1 MNRTRSLFYIIL
13 AIFLAI
19 IATSLAFNVID
30 VNFLTQFF
38 IGASV
43 FSVGVVALDFLGIF
57 GNNED
62 GHGDHGGDDGGAD
75 GGGDGDAGGD
85 VGGDAGGDDGGDFDA
100 DGDFGDGHGDGE
112 SDGHSD
118 WHSDGRSDSH
128 GAGHTSGHTSGH
140 MDGASVPVLSILA
153 YLRMAVYFF
162 LGFGPTGWAAL
173 SMGRSPLVALAL
185 AVPMGV
191 LATVAAQVFFR
202 FQRSNTDSTVA
213 RTDLVNE
220 AATVTVS
227 LTHTDMGKVRVQVGM
242 AILEQYALA
251 VRPDMAFQKGETVRI
266 VKVTPECVYVD

>member
-1 MNRTRSLFYIIL
+1 MNRTRSLFYVIL

-19 IATSLAFNVID
+19 IAASLAFNVID
-30 VNFLTQFF
+30 ATFLTQFF

-57 GNNED
+57 GDNED
-62 GHGDHGGDDGGAD
+62 GHGDDGGGSEGGGDDGG
-75 GGGDGDAGGD
+75 GDSGDAD
-85 VGGDAGGDDGGDFDA
+85 GDFDA
-100 DGDFGDGHGDGE
+100 DFGDHHGDSHMAGDLSGHG
-112 SDGHSD
+112 
-118 WHSDGRSDSH
+118 
-128 GAGHTSGHTSGH
+128 A
-140 MDGASVPVLSILA
+140 PVLSILA

-173 SMGRSPLVALAL
+173 SMGRSPLIALAL

-220 AATVTVS
+220 AATVIVS
-227 LTHTDMGKVRVQVGM
+227 LTHTDMGKVRIKTGM
-242 AILEQYALA
+242 AVMEQYALA
-251 VRPDMAFQKGETVRI
+251 ARPDMAFEKGETVRI
-266 VKVTPECVYVD
+266 VKVTPECVFVD

>member
-1 MNRTRSLFYIIL
+1 MT
-13 AIFLAI
+13 AA
-19 IATSLAFNVID
+19 
-30 VNFLTQFF
+30 
-38 IGASV
+38 
-43 FSVGVVALDFLGIF
+43 
-57 GNNED
+57 
-62 GHGDHGGDDGGAD
+62 AD
-75 GGGDGDAGGD
+75 GGGDGDS
-85 VGGDAGGDDGGDFDA
+85 GGDAGGDDGGDGDFDA
-100 DGDFGDGHGDGE
+100 DGDFGEGHGDGE

-128 GAGHTSGHTSGH
+128 GTGHTSGH

-185 AVPMGV
+185 AVPMGI

-227 LTHTDMGKVRVQVGM
+227 LTHTDMGKVRIKTGM
-242 AILEQYALA
+242 AVMEQYALA
-251 VRPDMAFQKGETVRI
+251 ARPDMAFQKGETVRI